1 MGIAF
6 SMFVALIAVLVWAI
20 MRHAWVMALIAF
32 ILIVGSWSDNQK
44 NAGHYDSALAY
55 REAQAAVARAT
66 GRPCDYACKEAI
78 ADQARRPKS
87 LEVDPPAD
95 RL

>member
-1 MGIAF
+1 MGIDF
-6 SMFVALIAVLVWAI
+6 SLFVAFIAVLIWAI
-20 MRHAWVMALIAF
+20 LRHAWVVAFIAF
-32 ILIVGSWSDNQK
+32 ILLIGSWSENQK
-44 NAGHYDSALAY
+44 NAGHQDSALAY

-78 ADQARRPKS
+78 ADQARRPKP